1 MKKNM
6 AKSTYSNACD
16 MLESMR
22 RAAKVI
28 NEASIKNRQIIRE
41 EKETGVEPTGDAIAI
56 TDDSKFGDNVLTNQ
70 KEQFLSS
77 VDSSAQFAKADS
89 ENPADSPLIYLPE
102 TGNVIFSGTIPN
114 LNNLKWQFVLKNNT
128 GDGCFLWADGL
139 ILNKENIKTLN
150 KLMGFYSNWKEQWHK
165 SAKDLEQLEKMSKK
179 N

>member
-1 MKKNM
+1 M

-16 MLESMR
+16 ILEGMR
-22 RAAKVI
+22 RAVKVI
-28 NEASIKNRQIIRE
+28 NESSVKNRQLLKE
-41 EKETGVEPTGDAIAI
+41 EASEEPKGNAIAI
-56 TDDSKFGDNVLTNQ
+56 TDEPKFGDNVLTNQ

-77 VDSSAQFAKADS
+77 VDSSAQFAKTDS
-89 ENPADSPLIYLPE
+89 ENPADSPLIYMPE
-102 TGNVIFSGTIPN
+102 TGNVVFSGTIPS

-165 SAKDLEQLEKMSKK
+165 SAKELEQLEKMVQKK
-179 N
+179 

>member
-1 MKKNM
+1 M

-28 NEASIKNRQIIRE
+28 NESSTKNRQLL
-41 EKETGVEPTGDAIAI
+41 KESESENKDEGTSDAIAI
-56 TDDSKFGDNVLTNQ
+56 TDDPKFGDKVLTNQ
-70 KEQFLSS
+70 IEQFLSS
-77 VDSSAQFAKADS
+77 VDSSAQFAKANS
-89 ENPADSPLIYLPE
+89 ENPSESPLIYMPE
-102 TGNVIFSGTIPN
+102 TGNVVFSGTIPS

-165 SAKDLEQLEKMSKK
+165 SAKELEQLEKIAKK
-179 N
+179 